1 MVNHDQ
7 PEQNADAPC
16 APTAIPALTPS
27 GAARRRIAGLGVSGV
42 LMTVASSHA
51 MAGELACKS
60 PSGALSGDL
69 HASHAPN
76 VACTGGQSPTW
87 WFNHKT
93 LLPRTITKQTKFSE
107 ILYTTRPVGNMSVY
121 KVLEGNGNKGKDTV
135 PALMLATWFNVTVSP
150 HSINFLTAQ
159 AVADMWANYD
169 ADEVYNISGSSQSM
183 DSVQFADYLRN
194 TQIA

>member
-7 PEQNADAPC
+7 PDQNAAAPA
-16 APTAIPALTPS
+16 APAAIPALTPS

-51 MAGELACKS
+51 MAGDLACKS

-69 HASHAPN
+69 HASHAPHA
-76 VACTGGQSPTW
+76 ACTGGQSPTW
-87 WFNHKT
+87 WFTHKN
-93 LLPRTITKQTKFSE
+93 LLPRTINKQTKFGE
-107 ILYTTRPVGNMSVY
+107 ILTTSRPVGNMSVY
-121 KVLEGNGNKGKDTV
+121 KVLEGTGNKGKDTV
-135 PALMLATWFNVTVSP
+135 PALMLATWFNVTVTP
-150 HSINFLTAQ
+150 VSINFLTPQ

-183 DSVQFADYLRN
+183 DSVQFAEYLRN
-194 TQIA
+194 TQVA

>member
-7 PEQNADAPC
+7 PDQNAGAPS
-16 APTAIPALTPS
+16 APAAIPALTPS

-69 HASHAPN
+69 HASHAPK
-76 VACTGGQSPTW
+76 VACEGGQSPTW
-87 WFNHKT
+87 WFNHKN
-93 LLPRTITKQTKFSE
+93 LLPRSITKHTLFSE
-107 ILYTTRPVGNMSVY
+107 ILYTSRPVGNMTVF
-121 KVLEGNGNKGKDTV
+121 KVLEGVGNKGNDTV
-135 PALMLATWFNVTVSP
+135 PALMLATWFNVTVNP
-150 HSINFLTAQ
+150 RYINFLTPQ

-183 DSVQFADYLRN
+183 DSVQFAEYLRN